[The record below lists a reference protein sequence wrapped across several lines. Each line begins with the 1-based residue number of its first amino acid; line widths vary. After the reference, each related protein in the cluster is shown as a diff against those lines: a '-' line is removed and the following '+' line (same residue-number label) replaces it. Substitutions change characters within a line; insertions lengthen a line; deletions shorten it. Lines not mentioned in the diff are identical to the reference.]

1 MNKKVLVI
9 FVALMAVVMLAT
21 PLVGMVTAEPT
32 EGQKVPVTLKW
43 ANVGPTT
50 TITHDVKGNVSH
62 RVMTQ
67 NWKVNITIGDAVT
80 PIQGTAVGERQTLY
94 IYGRKL
100 HGVDQVANDHYVISL
115 PDGGFEGNCHILITD
130 WNSTSR
136 TYNVHLHALFH
147 GTGAY
152 EGQTLN
158 VWQIGPGTNFL
169 WEGYLL
175 KS

>member
-9 FVALMAVVMLAT
+9 LVALMALAMLETFA
-21 PLVGMVTAEPT
+21 APT
-32 EGQKVPVTLKW
+32 MAAPTNGQKVPVTMKW

-50 TITHDVKGNVSH
+50 TITHDVNGNVSH
-62 RVMTQ
+62 RIMTQ
-67 NWKVNITIGDAVT
+67 NWKVNLTIGDAVT
-80 PIQGTAVGERQTLY
+80 PIQGTAFGERQTLY

-100 HGVDQVANDHYVISL
+100 NGVDQVAIDHYVITF
-115 PDGGFEGNCHILITD
+115 PGGGFEGNCHILITD
-130 WNSTSR
+130 WDSASR

-147 GTGAY
+147 GTGVY

-158 VWQIGPGTNFL
+158 AWQIGPGTNFL
-169 WEGYLL
+169 WEGYLS